1 MAIYYCKDCLL
12 TIVGRSQP
20 GLTLHQLN
28 LSTTREK
35 ALLNKHTDL
44 LHTACLCPDFAA
56 TPLITH
62 YLQQCKQKLLLQPAV
77 TKDAFL
83 YFHTLYVYI
92 CAVPSAP
99 SPATSTPSYRLNPKE
114 SLIGINHKLFLI
126 SDKYMKKEATGLI
139 RSFWPGPHKNNTP

>member
-99 SPATSTPSYRLNPKE
+99 SPAPTVLVLL
-114 SLIGINHKLFLI
+114 LIPPFMSVKICLI
-126 SDKYMKKEATGLI
+126 SIWCIYVNE
-139 RSFWPGPHKNNTP
+139 